1 MKVIIGADDSSPTFD
16 AVLERLRERGDD
28 VELVPQADWT
38 TVAARV
44 AESVASGSSDMG
56 VLMCWTG
63 TGTSM
68 MANKVPGV
76 RAALCWDPWIA
87 EGARRWNDANILV
100 MSLKRTSPEEAV
112 KILDTW
118 HRVEGPDSDELE
130 NIRKLNDYRPGA

>member
-16 AVLERLRERGDD
+16 AVLERLRERGDE
-28 VELVPQADWT
+28 VEVVPQADWP
-38 TVAARV
+38 TVATRV
-44 AESVASGSSDMG
+44 AEDVASGSSKMG

-68 MANKVPGV
+68 MANRVPGA

-100 MSLKRTSPEEAV
+100 MSLKRTSPEDAVRILEAWLQV
-112 KILDTW
+112 P
-118 HRVEGPDSDELE
+118 GPDADELE
-130 NIRKLNDYRPGA
+130 NIKKLSEYRPGA